1 MKISATNGKFTS
13 NIYLPAHPYMI
24 RDELDK
30 LRAGDDTP
38 LKIKITDC
46 DEVQALEGM
55 ELTADLWKM
64 NVFAERIEQLDLDSP
79 SKPDIQIAAL
89 LKVKP
94 ERTIDDLIRMTYSD
108 CIPVYPCRNFAE
120 LGEVVIDNDMLSEL
134 EDVPDNLLPM
144 LDKEWVGRTYAG
156 REGGIFVD
164 GYYCEPAAY
173 EEPDISV
180 TVGKRDDVFSIT
192 LVPPGKDPDIYGR
205 NFRLPEYPDELEK
218 FSVECSVPLD
228 DLNYYSLNCSIPV
241 RYEPQSPMAL
251 NNLANWVS
259 MLEDDEVVKLKAILQ
274 TLPSQNIQE
283 VLDIAMN
290 LNDYELDRSVRSYDD
305 FGQKYLMELL
315 PPEFSARALDNT
327 NLTDL
332 GCDILYMKGGTITTY
347 GALSGKGQQLY
358 TPIVDEVIEES
369 EDEVQDNGES
379 ESEDMGMGGMT

>member
-13 NIYLPAHPYMI
+13 NIYLPAHPFVI

-30 LRAGDDTP
+30 LRADDDTQ
-38 LKIKITDC
+38 LKIRITDC
-46 DEVQALEGM
+46 DEVQALEKM
-55 ELTADLWKM
+55 YLNTDLWKM
-64 NVFAERIEQLDLDSP
+64 NVFAERIDQLDLDSP

-89 LKVKP
+89 LKVDP
-94 ERTIDDLIRMTYSD
+94 DQTIDELIRMTYSD

-120 LGEVVIDNDMLSEL
+120 LGDVVIDNDMLSEL
-134 EDVPDNLLPM
+134 EDVPETLMPM
-144 LDKEWVGRTYAG
+144 IDKEWVGRTYAG

-164 GYYCEPAAY
+164 GYYCEPEAY
-173 EEPDISV
+173 VEPDISV

-192 LVPPGKDPDIYGR
+192 LVPPGKDPDICGR
-205 NFRLPEYPDELEK
+205 NFRLPVNPDELEK
-218 FSVECSVPLD
+218 FSIECGIPLD

-251 NNLANWVS
+251 NNLATWVS
-259 MLEDDEVVKLKAILQ
+259 LLEDDEVVKLKAILQ

-290 LNDYELDRSVRSYDD
+290 LNEYELDRSVRSYDD
-305 FGQKYLMELL
+305 FGQKFLMELL

-332 GCDILYMKGGTITTY
+332 GCDILFMKGGTITTY

-358 TPIVDEVIEES
+358 TPIVDESLEETEDEVES
-369 EDEVQDNGES
+369 ED
-379 ESEDMGMGGMT
+379 EDMGMGGMS

>member
-1 MKISATNGKFTS
+1 MKITATNGKFKS
-13 NIYLPAHPYMI
+13 NIYLPAHPFVI

-30 LRAGDDTP
+30 LRAGDDTQ
-38 LKIKITDC
+38 LQIRITDC
-46 DEVQALEGM
+46 DEVQALEKM
-55 ELTADLWKM
+55 YLTADLWKM
-64 NVFAERIEQLDLDSP
+64 NVFAERIEQLDLGSP
-79 SKPDIQIAAL
+79 SKPAIQIAAL

-94 ERTIDDLIRMTYSD
+94 DRSIDEMIRMTYSD
-108 CIPVYPCRNFAE
+108 SIPVYPCKNFAE

-134 EDVPDNLLPM
+134 EDVPEALLPM
-144 LDKEWVGRTYAG
+144 LDKEWVGRTYAE

-192 LVPPGKDPDIYGR
+192 LVPPEKDPDIYGR
-205 NFRLPEYPDELEK
+205 NFRLLVNPEELEK
-218 FSVECSVPLD
+218 FSVECGVPLD
-228 DLNYYSLNCSIPV
+228 DMNYYSLNCSIPV

-251 NNLANWVS
+251 NNLATWVS
-259 MLEDDEVVKLKAILQ
+259 MLENDEVVKLKAILQ
-274 TLPSQNIQE
+274 TLPSKNIPE

-290 LNDYELDRSVRSYDD
+290 LNEYELDRSVRSYDD
-305 FGQKYLMELL
+305 FGQKYLMKLL
-315 PPEFSARALDNT
+315 PPEFSARALDDT

-332 GCDILYMKGGTITTY
+332 GCNILFIKGGTITTY

-369 EDEVQDNGES
+369 ENEAVS
-379 ESEDMGMGGMT
+379 EDEDMGMGGMT

>member
-13 NIYLPAHPYMI
+13 NIYLPAHPFVI

-30 LRAGDDTP
+30 LRADDDTQ
-38 LKIKITDC
+38 LKIRITDC
-46 DEVQALEGM
+46 DEVQALEKM
-55 ELTADLWKM
+55 YLNTDLWKM
-64 NVFAERIEQLDLDSP
+64 NVFAERIDQLDLDSP

-89 LKVKP
+89 LK
-94 ERTIDDLIRMTYSD
+94 IDPDRSIDELIRMTYSD
-108 CIPVYPCRNFAE
+108 SIPVYPCRDFKT
-120 LGEVVIDNDMLSEL
+120 LGEVVIYNDMLSEL
-134 EDVPDNLLPM
+134 EDVPENLLPM
-144 LDKEWVGRTYAG
+144 LDKAWVGRTYAE

-180 TVGKRDDVFSIT
+180 TIGKRDDVFSIT
-192 LVPPGKDPDIYGR
+192 LTPPGKDPDIYGR
-205 NFRLPEYPDELEK
+205 NFRMPVNPEELEK
-218 FSVECSVPLD
+218 FSVECGVPLD
-228 DLNYYSLNCSIPV
+228 DMNYYSLNCAIPV
-241 RYEPQSPMAL
+241 RYEPQSAAAL
-251 NNLANWVS
+251 NNLAVWVS

-274 TLPSQNIQE
+274 TLPSQNIKE

-290 LNDYELDRSVRSYDD
+290 LNEYELDRSVRSYDD

-358 TPIVDEVIEES
+358 TPIVDEAVEETEDEVES
-369 EDEVQDNGES
+369 ED
-379 ESEDMGMGGMT
+379 EDMGMGGMT

>member
-1 MKISATNGKFTS
+1 MKITATNGKFKS
-13 NIYLPAHPYMI
+13 NIYLPAHPFMI

-30 LRAGDDTP
+30 LRAGDDTQ
-38 LKIKITDC
+38 LQIRITDC
-46 DEVQALEGM
+46 GEVQALEKM
-55 ELTADLWKM
+55 YLTTDLRKM
-64 NVFAERIEQLDLDSP
+64 NVFAKRIEQLDMDSP

-89 LKVKP
+89 LKVNP
-94 ERTIDDLIRMTYSD
+94 DRSIDELIRMTYSD
-108 CIPVYPCRNFAE
+108 SIPVYPCKNFAE

-144 LDKEWVGRTYAG
+144 LDKEWVGRIYAE
-156 REGGIFVD
+156 REDGIFVD

-173 EEPDISV
+173 EEPDITV
-180 TVGKRDDVFSIT
+180 TFGRRDDVFSIT
-192 LVPPGKDPDIYGR
+192 LVPPGKDPDVCGR
-205 NFRLPEYPDELEK
+205 NFRLPVNPDELEK
-218 FSVECSVPLD
+218 FSVECGVPLD

-251 NNLANWVS
+251 NNLATWVA

-274 TLPSQNIQE
+274 TLPSKNIPE

-290 LNDYELDRSVRSYDD
+290 LNEYELDRSVRSYDD
-305 FGQKYLMELL
+305 FGQKYLMKLL
-315 PPEFSARALDNT
+315 PPEFSARALDDT

-332 GCDILYMKGGTITTY
+332 GCNILFIKGGTITTY

-358 TPIVDEVIEES
+358 TPIVDECQAES
-369 EDEVQDNGES
+369 EDEVQDDGES